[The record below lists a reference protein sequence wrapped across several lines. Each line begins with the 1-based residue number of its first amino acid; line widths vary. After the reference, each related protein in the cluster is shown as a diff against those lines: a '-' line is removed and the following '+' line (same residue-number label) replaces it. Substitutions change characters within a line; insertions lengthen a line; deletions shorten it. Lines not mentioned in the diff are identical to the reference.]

1 MKISIILTVLLS
13 LCLAVGTSI
22 GAPAPKDSSAQKRG
36 TNSSAMEPEI
46 PSSVF
51 VVPTEPKEGKDPF
64 FPASKRPY
72 VHLVAHATNA
82 PASLPAKLILNG
94 ISRKLAMING
104 RTFSE
109 GEEGDVNTENG
120 RKHVRCIRIKEDSA
134 MIEILENGT
143 AVDRQELRLRSPY

>member
-1 MKISIILTVLLS
+1 M
-13 LCLAVGTSI
+13 
-22 GAPAPKDSSAQKRG
+22 
-36 TNSSAMEPEI
+36 
-46 PSSVF
+46 
-51 VVPTEPKEGKDPF
+51 
-64 FPASKRPY
+64 
-72 VHLVAHATNA
+72 AHATNA